1 MLTGHV
7 VVNDY
12 ASTADCNWTEL
23 HPVPPVCQAGTPQI
37 HVQRLH
43 QERSKLPTLLYC
55 VLSEHFEVSDSK
67 SFPYSWF
74 KTF

>member
-1 MLTGHV
+1 MYHFPNWQIKKRTNKQVNMLTGHV

-23 HPVPPVCQAGTPQI
+23 HPVPPVCQAGTLQI

-43 QERSKLPTLLYC
+43 QEWSKLPPLL
-55 VLSEHFEVSDSK
+55 
-67 SFPYSWF
+67 
-74 KTF
+74 